1 MVKAIIADIVV
12 DVPYLPRHAAGLLK
26 RALDAFPVVVLM
38 GARQT
43 GKSTLARAE
52 PFLADRLYLTLDDPE
67 IHERARLAPR
77 DLVRSAARLTLDEV
91 QREPDLLLAVKRV
104 VDEDRPR
111 RNGRFLLTGSANLL
125 LMRRVSES
133 LAGRAAYVNL
143 WPLTRRE
150 RLGRGAPGIWSDLLA
165 TPVADWPDLVASRD
179 DAPADWRAEARA
191 GGYPTPALGLDGD
204 EARSLWFDGYVRTY
218 LERDLQSLASVGN
231 LVDFR
236 RLMRAAVHRLGGLIN
251 QADIGRDLQLPR
263 TTVQRH
269 LDLLETSFQLV
280 RLPPYSLN
288 RGKRLVKSP
297 KLYWSDPAL
306 ALWLSGAGTV
316 ATTDGIQPTTT
327 AWGPGLGGGS
337 GEHLEN
343 LVLVDLLV
351 WRDGQAPAPNVLF
364 WRTTTDREV
373 DFVVEAG
380 ERLLAIEVKATAN
393 PGLADV
399 RGLRLFRQDYPD
411 RFAGGL
417 LLHGGR
423 VTQWMAEDIL
433 AAPWWRVL

>member
-1 MVKAIIADIVV
+1 MSS
-12 DVPYLPRHAAGLLK
+12 YLPRYAAGLLK

-43 GKSTLARAE
+43 GKSTLARTE

-67 IHERARLAPR
+67 THERARLAPR

-91 QREPDLLLAVKRV
+91 QREPDLLLAVKRA

-125 LMRRVSES
+125 LMRRVSET
-133 LAGRAAYVNL
+133 LAGRATYVNL
-143 WPLTRRE
+143 WPLCRRE
-150 RLGRGAPGIWSDLLA
+150 RLGRGTPGVWSDLLA
-165 TPVADWPDLVASRD
+165 TPVADWPGVVESRD
-179 DAPADWRAEARA
+179 HEPADWQVEVRAS
-191 GGYPTPALGLDGD
+191 GYPTPAVELGGD
-204 EARSLWFDGYVRTY
+204 DARSLWFDGYVRTY
-218 LERDLQSLASVGN
+218 LERDLQSLAAVGN

-236 RLMRAAVHRLGGLIN
+236 RLMRVASHRIGGLIN

-269 LDLLETSFQLV
+269 LGLLETSFQLV
-280 RLPPYSLN
+280 RLPPYSVN

-306 ALWLSGAGTV
+306 ALWLSGAH
-316 ATTDGIQPTTT
+316 A
-327 AWGPGLGGGS
+327 AS

-343 LVLVDLLV
+343 LVLADLLV
-351 WRDGQAPAPNVLF
+351 WRDGQAPAPDVLF

-373 DFVVEAG
+373 DFIVESG
-380 ERLLAIEVKATAN
+380 GRLLAVEVKASAN
-393 PGLADV
+393 PGLADI
-399 RGLRLFRQDYPD
+399 RGLRLFREEYPE

-423 VTQWMAEDIL
+423 DTQWMAEGVL
-433 AAPWWRVL
+433 AVPWWRVV

>member
-1 MVKAIIADIVV
+1 MVDAS
-12 DVPYLPRHAAGLLK
+12 YLPRHAAGLLK
-26 RALDAFPVVVLM
+26 RALAAAPVVVLM

-43 GKSTLARAE
+43 GKSTLAEAE

-67 IHERARLAPR
+67 THERARLAPN
-77 DLVRSAARLTLDEV
+77 DLVRSAARLTVDEV
-91 QREPDLLLAVKRV
+91 QREPDLLLAVKRA
-104 VDEDRPR
+104 VDGDRPR

-125 LMRRVSES
+125 LMRRVSET
-133 LAGRAAYVNL
+133 LAGRATYVHL

-150 RLGRGAPGIWSDLLA
+150 RLGRGTPGIWSDLLA
-165 TPVADWPDLVASRD
+165 APAPEWYDLVESRD
-179 DAPADWRAEARA
+179 QAPADWRTEVRA
-191 GGYPTPALGLDGD
+191 GGYPTPAVALDGD

-218 LERDLQSLASVGN
+218 LERDLQSLTAVGN

-236 RLMRAAVHRLGGLIN
+236 RLMRAASHRLGGLVN
-251 QADIGRDLQLPR
+251 QADVGRDLQLPR

-269 LDLLETSFQLV
+269 LHLLETSFQLV
-280 RLPPYSLN
+280 RLPPYSVN

-306 ALWLSGAGTV
+306 ALWLSGA
-316 ATTDGIQPTTT
+316 A
-327 AWGPGLGGGS
+327 AAS

-343 LVLVDLLV
+343 LVLADLLV
-351 WRDGQAPAPNVLF
+351 WRDGQTPAPDVLF

-373 DFVVEAG
+373 DFVIEAG
-380 ERLLAIEVKATAN
+380 GRLLAVEVKAGAN
-393 PGLADV
+393 PGLGDV
-399 RGLRLFRQDYPD
+399 RGLRLFQQDYRD

-423 VTQWMAEDIL
+423 DTQWMAEGIL

>member
-1 MVKAIIADIVV
+1 MGDMR
-12 DVPYLPRHAAGLLK
+12 YLPRYAAGLLE
-26 RALDAFPVVVLM
+26 RALAAFPVVVLM

-43 GKSTLARAE
+43 GKSTLARTE

-67 IHERARLAPR
+67 TQERARVAPR
-77 DLVRSAARLTLDEV
+77 DLIRSAPRLTLDEV

-125 LMRRVSES
+125 LMQRVSET
-133 LAGRAAYVNL
+133 LAGRATYVNL
-143 WPLTRRE
+143 WPLCRRE
-150 RLGRGAPGIWSDLLA
+150 RLGRGMPGIWSELLA
-165 TPVADWPDLVASRD
+165 TSVADWPGLFESRD
-179 DAPADWRAEARA
+179 EAPADWRAEVRA
-191 GGYPTPALGLDGD
+191 SGYPTPAVELGGD
-204 EARSLWFDGYVRTY
+204 DARSLWFDGYVRTY
-218 LERDLQSLASVGN
+218 LERDLQSLAAVGN

-236 RLMRAAVHRLGGLIN
+236 RLMRVASQRLGGLIN
-251 QADIGRDLQLPR
+251 QADIGRDLQMPR

-269 LDLLETSFQLV
+269 LGLLEASFQLV
-280 RLPPYSLN
+280 RLPPYSVN
-288 RGKRLVKSP
+288 RSKRLVKSP

-306 ALWLSGAGTV
+306 AIWLSGANAV
-316 ATTDGIQPTTT
+316 
-327 AWGPGLGGGS
+327 S

-343 LVLVDLLV
+343 LVLADLLV
-351 WRDGQAPAPNVLF
+351 WRDGQVPAPEVLF

-380 ERLLAIEVKATAN
+380 GRLLAVEVKAAAN
-393 PGLADV
+393 PGLADT
-399 RGLRLFRQDYPD
+399 RGLRLFRDEYPE

-423 VTQWMAEDIL
+423 EMQWMAEGVL
-433 AAPWWRVL
+433 AVPWWRVV